1 MKGAASYT
9 SSVLMSMSA
18 AALVAGDR
26 VQVPTSATRMEAE
39 ERIEIG
45 GTTATVNE
53 VEIDARDFFKDGIK
67 RSGTD
72 MSLRPS
78 GKECPRV
85 VLSHFTDVEVP
96 ELGVKLPAKGLSI
109 RRFCDQVWCEF
120 LELEDAAKR
129 EELDEHQQ
137 SLWEAYGRYFDYA
150 RYRAESAPLVKTFG
164 TLISSSGEN
173 AVVRWLDGSEE
184 ELQGI
189 LAERVSVV
197 RGHSTRN
204 FTAMAR
210 FVGYKLADI
219 EDVRPD
225 RDAALPTGDLSW
237 MSEWQN
243 G

>member
-1 MKGAASYT
+1 MKGSVSYT
-9 SSVLMSMSA
+9 SSVLMSA
-18 AALVAGDR
+18 AALSAGDSI
-26 VQVPTSATRMEAE
+26 QVPTSAVRMEAE
-39 ERIEIG
+39 ERTEIG
-45 GTTATVNE
+45 GTAATVEE
-53 VEIDARDFFKDGIK
+53 VEMDARGFFKDGIK

-72 MSLRPS
+72 MALRLC

-85 VLSHFTDVEVP
+85 VFSHFTDVEVP
-96 ELGVKLPAKGLSI
+96 ELGVKLPARGLSI
-109 RRFCDQVWCEF
+109 GRFCDQLWCEF

-129 EELDEHQQ
+129 EELDERQQ

-173 AVVRWLDGSEE
+173 AVVRWLDGTEE
-184 ELQGI
+184 ELQGV

-204 FTAMAR
+204 FMAMAR
-210 FVGYKLADI
+210 FVGYKLAYI

-225 RDAALPTGDLSW
+225 RDAALEMNDLSW